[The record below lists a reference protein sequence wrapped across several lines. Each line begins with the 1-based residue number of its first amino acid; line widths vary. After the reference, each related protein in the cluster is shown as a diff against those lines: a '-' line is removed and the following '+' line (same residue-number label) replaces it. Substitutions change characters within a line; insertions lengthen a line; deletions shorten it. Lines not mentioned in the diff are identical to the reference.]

1 MKNGILILDKPSGVT
16 SHDVVSFIRKKFD
29 MQRVGHAGTLD
40 PLATGILIVLLGPAT
55 KLFDKFSSFDKA
67 YEATVKLGMVTDT
80 ADIQGNV
87 LKTFSC
93 EQISRESIEDAL
105 QKFRGEIE
113 QKPPMFSAVR
123 FEGKRLYEIARRGI
137 TVEVKPRKINIST
150 LQLLDFSFSEVKLY
164 MECSKG
170 TYVRKIAEDLGEF
183 LGCGGC
189 ISQIR
194 RTRVGPFRI
203 EDAVRLEEI
212 NESYIRSQI

>member
-1 MKNGILILDKPSGVT
+1 
-16 SHDVVSFIRKKFD
+16 